1 MPFVR
6 VENVLRVASKIVK
19 DILFRILID
28 DYAKDGGP

>member
-6 VENVLRVASKIVK
+6 VENVLKVASKIDK
-19 DILFRILID
+19 DILCRILID